1 MVASKKREGGRRAVG
16 GTSIGHEA
24 VVKSWRG
31 ATPACL
37 DVSLARCRWDI
48 GIAEVA
54 SATIEPR
61 NKHSRLGYQKKTI
74 VEVYQTIAS
83 SVFVYTHPCCTIQLF
98 VLLPFSHEM
107 TSKVPSQQLES
118 NLTVN
123 PSQIFIKSLTGSV
136 IVVSTSAHSTVG
148 DVMSNI
154 ESREGIQTHL
164 QRLTFAGKQ
173 LQPKFCL
180 ADYNIQSESTLH
192 LSSRLLGGMPQ
203 WQQIIVYI
211 SAVIFG
217 VPIFAKLKQLIMQQI
232 AMITAAE
239 EWDEEGGEAEQ

>member
-1 MVASKKREGGRRAVG
+1 VE
-16 GTSIGHEA
+16 
-24 VVKSWRG
+24 SWRG
-31 ATPACL
+31 YICQHVFMYLWRVANGMLGLQTL
-37 DVSLARCRWDI
+37 HLRQSSLATNIRIWVI
-48 GIAEVA
+48 YE
-54 SATIEPR
+54 
-61 NKHSRLGYQKKTI
+61 KKTI
-74 VEVYQTIAS
+74 VEAYQTIAS
-83 SVFVYTHPCCTIQLF
+83 SVHIYTHPCCTTKLF
-98 VLLPFSHEM
+98 VLPPFSHEM
-107 TSKVPSQQLES
+107 TSKVPSRQLES
-118 NLTVN
+118 SKLTVN
-123 PSQIFIKSLTGSV
+123 PSQIFIKSLTGRV

-154 ESREGIQTHL
+154 ESREGIQIHL

-217 VPIFAKLKQLIMQQI
+217 VPIFAKVKQLVMQQI

-239 EWDEEGGEAEQ
+239 EWDEEGGEADEQ

>member
-1 MVASKKREGGRRAVG
+1 
-16 GTSIGHEA
+16 
-24 VVKSWRG
+24 
-31 ATPACL
+31 
-37 DVSLARCRWDI
+37 
-48 GIAEVA
+48 
-54 SATIEPR
+54 
-61 NKHSRLGYQKKTI
+61 
-74 VEVYQTIAS
+74 
-83 SVFVYTHPCCTIQLF
+83 
-98 VLLPFSHEM
+98 
-107 TSKVPSQQLES
+107 
-118 NLTVN
+118 
-123 PSQIFIKSLTGSV
+123 
-136 IVVSTSAHSTVG
+136 
-148 DVMSNI
+148 MSNI
-154 ESREGIQTHL
+154 ESREGIQMHL